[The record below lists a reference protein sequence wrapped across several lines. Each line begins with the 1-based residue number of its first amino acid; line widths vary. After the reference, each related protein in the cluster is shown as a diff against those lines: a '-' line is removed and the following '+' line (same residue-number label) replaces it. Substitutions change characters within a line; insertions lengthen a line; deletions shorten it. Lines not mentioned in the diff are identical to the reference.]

1 MGRQLHSAFTKWT
14 LSDLESFGE
23 PHNEEFM
30 NFIKD
35 KSAAAAT
42 RVSWFR
48 WAKHLS
54 HYFLMA
60 LVWRNKFAACLQT
73 GIYWTV
79 AILMKRK
86 HMTAVPLKWIFSA
99 HQFHLEAVNAVQLPA
114 SSPDTHWCW
123 MSMQQCKRTQLSG
136 MYVHINYINFV
147 ELNQLIT
154 NRAFNASTQGYAYA
168 PA

>member
-1 MGRQLHSAFTKWT
+1 MERQLHSAFTKWT

-35 KSAAAAT
+35 NAAAAAT

-60 LVWRNKFAACLQT
+60 LV
-73 GIYWTV
+73 
-79 AILMKRK
+79 
-86 HMTAVPLKWIFSA
+86 
-99 HQFHLEAVNAVQLPA
+99 
-114 SSPDTHWCW
+114 
-123 MSMQQCKRTQLSG
+123 
-136 MYVHINYINFV
+136 
-147 ELNQLIT
+147 
-154 NRAFNASTQGYAYA
+154 
-168 PA
+168 